1 MTLFSLARYLM
12 KLIYLGIK
20 EEVLCDKAT
29 DSGIKSRNAH
39 YQKDGPEGQRKS
51 WVWGS
56 KLEK

>member
-1 MTLFSLARYLM
+1 MTLSSLASCLM
-12 KLIYLGIK
+12 KFIHLGIK
-20 EEVLCDKAT
+20 EVLCDKDT

-39 YQKDGPEGQRKS
+39 YQKDGPEEQRKS

>member
-1 MTLFSLARYLM
+1 M